1 MLTTFRARLIALI
14 VLFLVLRAVQGVY
27 ADRQLSQ
34 FQAVVNA
41 AYDVGTASEDHA
53 KEHIL
58 LSEIFG
64 RAQTYSS
71 AALEKD
77 APGREL
83 AAQALSDLSDQIKNV
98 RLLKTNHPALS
109 PELRQSLLDTDPLI
123 DSYLSRVQALLAL
136 PLDAPGPLRESRAVL
151 DAEFSRLDEILEP
164 LSARFSSELRG
175 ITVKSQELG
184 QAVARA
190 SIVSQVTEALILI
203 AATVWFFLGLSK
215 GFRTT

>member
-34 FQAVVNA
+34 FQGVVNA

-64 RAQTYSS
+64 RVQTYSS

-190 SIVSQVTEALILI
+190 SIV
-203 AATVWFFLGLSK
+203 
-215 GFRTT
+215 